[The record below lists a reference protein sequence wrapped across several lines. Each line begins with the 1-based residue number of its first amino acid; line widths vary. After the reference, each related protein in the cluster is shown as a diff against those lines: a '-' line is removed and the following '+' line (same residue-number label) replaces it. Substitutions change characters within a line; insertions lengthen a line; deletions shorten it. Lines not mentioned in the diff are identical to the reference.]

1 MKRLLLFVALTTLT
15 VTVFADHDRV
25 IGKPTPGIRNL
36 QVVES
41 KVACAGAITPETVP
55 SIKEMGFVSIINLRR
70 AEEQGA
76 RLEEESAA
84 ATAAGLNYFH
94 IPFNSRDPDPAAVDS
109 FIAALAEPGREPAFI
124 HCAGG
129 TRAAGMWYAKRVLQ
143 DGLDRDHALQEA
155 RELGLGSESLQ
166 SFMDDYIDSKL

>member
-70 AEEQGA
+70 AEEQCP
-76 RLEEESAA
+76 
-84 ATAAGLNYFH
+84 AGRRICSSH
-94 IPFNSRDPDPAAVDS
+94 G
-109 FIAALAEPGREPAFI
+109 GRF
-124 HCAGG
+124 
-129 TRAAGMWYAKRVLQ
+129 
-143 DGLDRDHALQEA
+143 
-155 RELGLGSESLQ
+155 
-166 SFMDDYIDSKL
+166 KLLSHSI